1 MRVSADPTKSKPL
14 FDKKRVYSIPEAAE
28 ILRLHPNTLYK
39 MCRSGELPAY
49 KAHTTAPWR
58 IPGSSLDTLRTPA
71 PGHKTGP
78 KPKQK
83 EGAE

>member
-28 ILRLHPNTLYK
+28 ILRLHPNTLYR

-49 KAHTTAPWR
+49 KVHKTAPWR
-58 IPGSSLDTLRTPA
+58 IPGSSLETLRTP
-71 PGHKTGP
+71 PPEHKTGP